1 MSFTY
6 PKTAPTR
13 SMLCLVGATA
23 LVAGVLSD
31 ALPAGV
37 PSWVAR
43 VHAQPQSDNHDI
55 MHPDYVVR
63 STPENVVWGEFPS
76 TKAPVAFVKSGDTVR
91 IETLSHAG
99 ATQGAQT
106 GNAPGNEAN
115 HPVTYLAQF
124 GVKPNQVLQDIVDFW
139 MSGPTRPRSGR
150 GGHILTGPVYVEG
163 AEPGDTLEIQVL
175 DLQTRVPYGINNAG
189 PTSGVLANGYA
200 GRVGPFFSGSLD
212 PNYPGRLP
220 TTAPPIPAFG
230 PVGNRNL
237 IFTANV
243 GGREVALFSDEITV
257 PLGPFMGIMAVSPE
271 ASAVGAPGVTVPLVQ
286 SSTPPGVYGGNMDVK
301 DLGVGTRLYL
311 PVFHSGALF
320 YTGDPHSA
328 QGDGEVSGTAIE
340 HSLTGTFRFLV
351 HKGRATPVPRA
362 ETATHYV
369 MMGIDL
375 DLDRAMRLAVQEV
388 VTFLVTE
395 KGLEPG
401 YAYSLASI
409 AVDFHVGEAVDQT
422 QIVTGKIPKSIFKNV
437 PARSNRISTSRQN

>member
-1 MSFTY
+1 MRPLCT
-6 PKTAPTR
+6 TTMRTR
-13 SMLCLVGATA
+13 
-23 LVAGVLSD
+23 GVLTMFLLAAMIGGPAVGLPDWAPAAARLD
-31 ALPAGV
+31 AA
-37 PSWVAR
+37 
-43 VHAQPQSDNHDI
+43 PQSGTDNHEVK
-55 MHPDYVVR
+55 HPDFVVR
-63 STPENVVWGEFPS
+63 STPANVTWGEFPS
-76 TKAPVAFVKSGDTVR
+76 DKPPVAVVPSGATVR
-91 IETLSHAG
+91 IDTLSHAG
-99 ATQGAQT
+99 ATQGAT
-106 GNAPGNEAN
+106 LGNAPGNEAN

-124 GVKPNQVLQDIVDFW
+124 GVKPDQVLQDVIDFW
-139 MSGPTRPRSGR
+139 MSGPGRPRQGR
-150 GGHILTGPVYVEG
+150 GGHILTGPIYVEG
-163 AEPGDTLEIQVL
+163 AEPGDTLEVQVL
-175 DLQTRVPYGINNAG
+175 SLNTRVPYGINNAG

-200 GRVGPFFSGSLD
+200 GRVGPFYSGSLD

-243 GGREVALFSDEITV
+243 GGREVALFSDDITV

-271 ASAVGAPGVTVPLVQ
+271 APAVGAPGVTVPLVQ

-340 HSLTGTFRFLV
+340 HSLSGVFRFIV
-351 HKGRATPVPRA
+351 HKGRTTTVPWA
-362 ETATHYV
+362 ETPTHYI

-375 DLDRAMRLAVQEV
+375 DLDRAMRIAVQEV
-388 VTFLVTE
+388 VNYLVSA
-395 KGLEPG
+395 KGMEPG

-422 QIVTGKIPKSIFKNV
+422 QIVTGKIPKSIFTGV
-437 PARSNRISTSRQN
+437 PARGAAK